1 MNFLCSIASNL
12 IKGPVPGDAG
22 GEGAPTEISDAEL
35 VDRCKEGDYGAFDL
49 LVTKHRR
56 RVYAMIQNM
65 IKNEAD
71 SWDLAQ
77 EVFDY
82 HDGPPWYAAP
92 KNAAKKPLSPKS
104 PKKKAK
110 KAD

>member
-1 MNFLCSIASNL
+1 MRRLRVAL
-12 IKGPVPGDAG
+12 Y
-22 GEGAPTEISDAEL
+22 L
-35 VDRCKEGDYGAFDL
+35 VR
-49 LVTKHRR
+49 
-56 RVYAMIQNM
+56 
-65 IKNEAD
+65 
-71 SWDLAQ
+71 LAQ